1 MEKEETNMKV
11 KMMKCDLEGWA
22 QYWWALLGGLKTE
35 FEMKVWTTKMI
46 ESMRMI
52 RTRWALLQGLKQRL
66 KVIVRKYE

>member
-1 MEKEETNMKV
+1 MKV
-11 KMMKCDLEGWA
+11 KMRKCELESWA
-22 QYWWALLGGLKTE
+22 HYWWALLRRLKTK